1 MNINTKT
8 ILASMLL
15 TALFAGTSAIAGDN
29 DHFVDIAASVN
40 TESVVIQKVSL
51 QSPAVESPAVET
63 DYEIEINR

>member
-51 QSPAVESPAVET
+51 QSPAVET
-63 DYEIEINR
+63 DYKIEINR